1 MLSEKTDENSK
12 SKNRE
17 RTKKKMRNTDKRPGA
32 AASKLDDV
40 KTEESAGKR

>member
-17 RTKKKMRNTDKRPGA
+17 RTKKKMKKHGQEGA